1 MKFCDL
7 EFKKFK
13 MGIRARHNFENGYG
27 VSIVKMKNDNF
38 YELAILKNNK
48 ICYDNSVN
56 NKVFY
61 DCITTDENGI
71 ARFLHKDEV
80 EIFVN
85 KIINL

>member
-7 EFKKFK
+7 EFKKFR
-13 MGIRARHNFENGYG
+13 MGIRARHNFKNGYG
-27 VSIVKMKNDNF
+27 ASIVKMKNDNF

-48 ICYDNSVN
+48 ICYDNSID

-61 DCITTDENGI
+61 DCIIMDGI
-71 ARFLHKDEV
+71 ARWLCEDEV

-85 KIINL
+85 RIINL